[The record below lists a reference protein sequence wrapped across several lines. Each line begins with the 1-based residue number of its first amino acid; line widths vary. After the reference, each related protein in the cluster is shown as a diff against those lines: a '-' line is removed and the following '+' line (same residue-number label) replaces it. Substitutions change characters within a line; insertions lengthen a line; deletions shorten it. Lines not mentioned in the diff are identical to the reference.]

1 MTSLYLCN
9 GLVML
14 LAICFN
20 DSLEVFNLMLVL
32 LQNKRL
38 FIDLFL
44 QVSILHLPVSNCGL
58 NSFECDLKY
67 FLLIKYFG
75 MLFVNLSNLLILE
88 LTLLF
93 KVLDLQFEFPYFLGK
108 RILFKYVLLYFLM
121 VLVPRCEHLIFLLCQ
136 PCLQSIYG
144 ILVITLPLLE
154 LCQFLIQAL
163 IFISPVW
170 R

>member
-1 MTSLYLCN
+1 MTSLYLFN

-44 QVSILHLPVSNCGL
+44 QVSILHLPVSKCGL
-58 NSFECDLKY
+58 YTFECDLKY

-75 MLFVNLSNLLILE
+75 MLFVYLSNLLILE

-93 KVLDLQFEFPYFLGK
+93 KVLDLQFEFPYFLGQ
-108 RILFKYVLLYFLM
+108 RILFKHVLLDFLM
-121 VLVPRCEHLIFLLCQ
+121 VLVSRSEYLIFLLCQ

-144 ILVITLPLLE
+144 ILVIALPLLE